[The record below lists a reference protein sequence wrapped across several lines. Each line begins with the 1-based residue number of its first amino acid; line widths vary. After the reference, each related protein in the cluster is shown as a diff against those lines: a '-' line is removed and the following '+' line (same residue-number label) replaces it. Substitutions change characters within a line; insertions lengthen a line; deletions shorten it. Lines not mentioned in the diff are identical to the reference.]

1 MIKYIKVLKTE
12 YKMNIDK
19 IFNDKDLKKE
29 DIKKLYTEETKNH
42 IFSSTDIYDFFL
54 AVSKNEN
61 LDSLKAFIELD
72 LVKEPLTVDII
83 IKQMQYRKDFE
94 ECIDI
99 LSNTNGFKEKNDD
112 TFCILSQLI
121 KTNREHIAVK
131 MIKNGFDP
139 YFKFDNKSIIK
150 ILYTNKAYGDIADL
164 LDKGFKIS
172 YEQINSFHEPKTLND
187 VNKLID
193 FAEEKENYLRMAK
206 LILKEKNNSNNND
219 IQKNIYSA
227 FILISLLND
236 KKTKASEIK
245 ELIGSNILKL
255 NRNVFQDLLRQ
266 DIIKVLKEDREK
278 LLFILEDKTL
288 SNVIFLRALLIHL
301 LKNETSEKML
311 NLFEENGHKLTHIFE
326 EGAPLTLMTLI
337 KDGNLSAFAYL
348 KKYMPDEIIPENYY
362 VTAEVIFKE
371 YLQNNLINE
380 EVLSNELFKKQKP
393 LMREVFFNEYCIN
406 FTGQINFKNNENNY
420 VMPNESLFS
429 LACYLQDKSFVDE
442 IINIRGFDIG
452 RNIQTVL
459 AGVNGQYNRVP
470 AIFNKTVLFLKEIE
484 LFKSIDFDKYINL
497 THQKIDIA
505 AQINTEYEKKELDST
520 LINDKQNKM
529 KKRL

>member
-1 MIKYIKVLKTE
+1 
-12 YKMNIDK
+12 MNIER
-19 IFNDKDLKKE
+19 IFNNKYLNKE
-29 DIKKLYTEETKNH
+29 DIKKLYIEETKNH
-42 IFSSTDIYDFFL
+42 LLGSTDVYDFFL

-61 LDSLKAFIELD
+61 LDSLKAFIELG

-83 IKQMQYRKDFE
+83 IKQMQYRIDFE

-99 LSNTNGFKEKNDD
+99 LSKLDGFKEKNNDS
-112 TFCILSQLI
+112 FCILSQLI
-121 KTNREHIAVK
+121 KTNRENIAVK

-139 YFKFDNKSIIK
+139 YFQFDNKSIIK
-150 ILYTNKAYGDIADL
+150 ILYKNKTYGDIADFL
-164 LDKGFKIS
+164 EKGFKIS
-172 YEQINSFHEPKTLND
+172 YEQINSFHEPKTLDD

-193 FAEEKENYLRMAK
+193 FGEEKENYLRMAK
-206 LILKEKNNSNNND
+206 LILKETDRDND
-219 IQKNIYSA
+219 TQKNIYNSFVLA
-227 FILISLLND
+227 SLFYD
-236 KKTKASEIK
+236 KKTKANEIK
-245 ELIGSNILKL
+245 ELVENGTL
-255 NRNVFQDLLRQ
+255 NLDSKIFEYLLRPE
-266 DIIKVLKEDREK
+266 ILEVLKKDKEK

-288 SNVIFLRALLIHL
+288 SNVIFLRVLLINL
-301 LKNETSEKML
+301 LKNNTNEKML
-311 NLFEENGHKLTHIFE
+311 NLFEENGHKLIHIFE

-337 KDGNLSAFAYL
+337 KDGNLSAFTYL
-348 KKYMPDEIIPENYY
+348 KKYMPDKIIPENYY
-362 VTAEVIFKE
+362 ITAEVIFKE

-380 EVLSNELFKKQKP
+380 EVLSKELFEKQKP

-406 FTGQINFKNNENNY
+406 FTGKINFKNNENNY

-429 LACYLQDKSFVDE
+429 LACYLQDKSFVNE

-470 AIFNKTVLFLKEIE
+470 AIFNKTVLFLKDIE

-505 AQINTEYEKKELDST
+505 AQINAEYEKKELDST